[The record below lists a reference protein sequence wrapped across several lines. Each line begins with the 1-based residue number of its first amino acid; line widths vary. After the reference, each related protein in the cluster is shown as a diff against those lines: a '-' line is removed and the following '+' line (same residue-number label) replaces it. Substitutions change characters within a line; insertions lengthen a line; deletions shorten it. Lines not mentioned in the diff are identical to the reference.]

1 MEKWDTREAPN
12 RRVRRA
18 MEEENKKLRDAAK
31 KARNEEIRT
40 IVEFVKKRDKRVQV
54 SAKPA
59 QGCARP
65 EAFGTCEALKNSILI
80 TLSKLFQN

>member
-1 MEKWDTREAPN
+1 
-12 RRVRRA
+12 

-54 SAKPA
+54 SDVV
-59 QGCARP
+59 GGLL
-65 EAFGTCEALKNSILI
+65 EGFFVS
-80 TLSKLFQN
+80 S